1 MNGSLPPMPPMPM
14 DGPMS
19 PEEDVRRERL
29 RVDRML
35 AASPAVHIELRSY
48 GASIEP
54 VWVSPNIFALLG
66 YKAEECFALGWWQS
80 HIHPDDWVRAHV
92 WADKLFDPGHWVGE
106 YRFRHKNGEY
116 RWLRDEGRVVERLD
130 SGLEIVL
137 SWSDVTDL
145 KAIEHG
151 RRIFEARVT
160 RLIDATLTAIAQ
172 TEIHDD
178 LLVFLNPTARRLF
191 GLGPDEEIA
200 GRRFSEF
207 LPPMAAA
214 QVALECI
221 PDAFATGSWQGE
233 STLRDANGQE
243 IPVQLQVL
251 YHEGFGPEERLLAFL
266 ALDISAQ
273 KEAESELRL
282 TKEAAERANHAK
294 TDFLSLISHELRTP
308 LTSILGFAE
317 MLADGIGGELT
328 PRQQS
333 FLENILTSGR
343 DLLGLIND
351 LLDLVKIEAGKVEL
365 EAYAMDVGSLV
376 EDITGAFTAIA
387 GNAGLHLEV
396 EIERPLPMVQVDARR
411 FKQML
416 LNYLSNAVKFT
427 PSGGTIRVR
436 TRSVGAIPATPLT
449 TSTALAA
456 VEQSLKSRPG
466 SWLVVE
472 VEDSG
477 AGIAAEDF
485 NRLFEAFEQLGTR
498 NFGQPGTGLGL
509 ALTRRLAELHG
520 GLVWAESAG
529 RGEGSTFAFA
539 LPMIRREKSSPR

>member
-1 MNGSLPPMPPMPM
+1 MTGSLPSTMRN
-14 DGPMS
+14 GPMS
-19 PEEDVRRERL
+19 PEEDVHRTRL
-29 RVDRML
+29 RVERML

-54 VWVSPNIFALLG
+54 VWVSPNVFALLG
-66 YKAEECFALGWWQS
+66 YKSEECFALGWWQS

-116 RWLRDEGRVVERLD
+116 RWLRDEGRVVERHGD

-137 SWSDVTDL
+137 SWSDVTEL
-145 KAIEHG
+145 KAIEQG

-214 QVALECI
+214 QIALECI

-233 STLRDANGQE
+233 STLRDADGLE

-251 YHEGFGPEERLLAFL
+251 YHEGFGPDERLLAFL
-266 ALDISAQ
+266 ALDISAL
-273 KEAESELRL
+273 KAAENELRL

-308 LTSILGFAE
+308 LNSILGFAE
-317 MLADGIGGELT
+317 MLADGIGGEVSG
-328 PRQQS
+328 RQQS

-376 EDITGAFTAIA
+376 EDIVGAFRTIA
-387 GNAGLHLEV
+387 GNAGLRLDV
-396 EIERPLPMVQVDARR
+396 EIERPLPMAQVDARR

-427 PSGGTIRVR
+427 PPGGAIRVR
-436 TRSVGAIPATPLT
+436 TRSVGAMPQ
-449 TSTALAA
+449 
-456 VEQSLKSRPG
+456 QSLPPRPG

-472 VEDSG
+472 VEDTG

-485 NRLFEAFEQLGTR
+485 SRLFEAFEQLGTR

-529 RGEGSTFAFA
+529 RGQGSTFAFA
-539 LPMIRREKSSPR
+539 LPMIRRERSASR

>member
-1 MNGSLPPMPPMPM
+1 MMTGFPPTTI
-14 DGPMS
+14 DGPTG
-19 PEEDVRRERL
+19 PEEDVRRDRL
-29 RVDRML
+29 RLDRRL
-35 AASPAVHIELRSY
+35 AASPAVHFELRSC

-54 VWVSPNIFALLG
+54 VWVSPNIFELLG
-66 YKAEECFALGWWQS
+66 YRSEECFALGWWQS

-92 WADKLFDPGHWVGE
+92 WADKLFDSGHWVGE
-106 YRFRHKNGEY
+106 YRFRHNNGQY
-116 RWLRDEGRVVERLD
+116 RWLRDEGKVVERHT
-130 SGLEIVL
+130 SGLEITL
-137 SWSDVTDL
+137 LWSDVTDL
-145 KAIEHG
+145 KALEHE

-160 RLIDATLTAIAQ
+160 RLVDATLTAIAQ
-172 TEIHDD
+172 TEVHDD
-178 LLVFLNPTARRLF
+178 RLVFLNPAARRLF
-191 GLGPDEEIA
+191 GLGPDEEIS

-221 PDAFATGSWQGE
+221 PDALAAGSWQGE
-233 STLRDANGQE
+233 STLQDAGGQE
-243 IPVQLQVL
+243 IPVELQVL
-251 YHEGFGPEERLLAFL
+251 YHEGFGPDERLLAFL

-273 KEAESELRL
+273 KDAERELL
-282 TKEAAERANHAK
+282 LNKEAAERANHAK

-317 MLADGIGGELT
+317 MLSDGIGGEVT
-328 PRQQS
+328 SRQQS

-376 EDITGAFTAIA
+376 EDIVGAFQAIA
-387 GNAGLHLEV
+387 GNAGLRLEV
-396 EIERPLPMVQVDARR
+396 EIQRPLPMAQVDARR

-427 PSGGTIRVR
+427 PQGGVIRVR
-436 TRSVGAIPATPLT
+436 ARVVGAGSAGLAGLVGSAGAAGSQQKLPLR
-449 TSTALAA
+449 S
-456 VEQSLKSRPG
+456 G
-466 SWLVVE
+466 SWLVIE
-472 VEDSG
+472 VEDTG

-485 NRLFEAFEQLGTR
+485 SRLFEAFEQLGTR

-529 RGEGSTFAFA
+529 RGQGSSFAFA
-539 LPMIRREKSSPR
+539 LPMSWRGKSSSS